1 MNKSVAQQNRL
12 LQQLVNHKSNWSLP
26 QDLYLDEEIFNADLE
41 NIFYSEWIFVGHDCE
56 IPMIGDYIRYEIGQ
70 ADVILLRDEGN
81 KILAFENTCRHRG
94 SRLCKEDK
102 GNKSQLVCPYHQWTY
117 DLSGQ
122 LKYAKDMGDDFN
134 PKDHK
139 LHRVHCET
147 IQGVIYICLSN
158 QVPDFEEFRKT
169 VEPYLA
175 VHNLYDAKVVHESNI
190 IEEGNW
196 KLVIEN
202 NRECYHCAGSHP
214 ELCRTYSDD
223 PAITGIQDELDSSSD
238 VVKNHWEKCEALGV
252 PSKFHLSADG
262 QYRITRMPLNNES
275 ESFTMNGVVASNK
288 KMVETEDKALGTLLF
303 FHYPNSW
310 NHFLSDHA
318 ITFRVTPIS
327 SNKTMVT
334 TKWLVHKEAEEGVD
348 YDIDSLTAVW
358 KATNQQDL
366 ELVEEN
372 HKGIRSP
379 NYKPGPYSLK
389 HEDGVIQFINWYHR
403 VSIEK
408 ATQKLNDNIN
418 DQKLMPEKYIVSE
431 AAVKTDQLTNY
442 KKSYFKKK
450 TNNIK
455 NKRVNNTK
463 VKTKISSHLIAMRE
477 YSQEHHTKK
486 QKLNISKSFDQN
498 KIPYLYLDQSQP
510 WEAQS
515 SLLEL
520 INIVPETH
528 DVVTYSFRTPTSN
541 WFSFAPGQFIT
552 LELPMGEKP
561 EYRTYTISSS
571 PSRPLSLSIT
581 VKINEGSIGSKWMLE
596 NLELGM
602 KLRAFGPVGEF
613 NLYKHTAEKYCFI
626 SGGSG
631 ITPMISMTKYLF
643 DRGGDADISFIHCA
657 KSPSNIIAK
666 DELERLSMRVPS
678 IQVNWIV
685 AEKDPFS
692 VWTGYTGRINQLIL
706 ELTTP
711 DFFEREIF
719 CCGPEMFM
727 KTVRDILNAV
737 SFDMTHYHEESY
749 DKPIL
754 EENAEIE
761 KDSVILDENIKTSI
775 TFLDSELTIDSNQ
788 SISILDTSLK
798 AGLNIPSACQFG
810 VCGTCKVMKKS
821 GNVHM
826 VHNGGISDKEIAE
839 GYILACCSHP
849 LNDVQLNY

>member
-1 MNKSVAQQNRL
+1 MNKNTAHQSQL
-12 LQQLVNHKSNWSLP
+12 LQQLGLHKTNWSLP
-26 QDLYLDEEIFNADLE
+26 QDLYLNDDIFSADLE
-41 NIFYSEWIFVGHDCE
+41 NLFYSEWLFVGHDCE
-56 IPMIGDYIRYEIGQ
+56 IPEVGDYFRYELGH
-70 ADVILLRDEGN
+70 ADVILLRDQDN
-81 KILAFENTCRHRG
+81 KISAFENTCRHRG
-94 SRLCKEDK
+94 SRLCKDDK
-102 GNKSQLVCPYHQWTY
+102 GNQSQLVCPYHQWTY

-122 LKYAKDMGDDFN
+122 LKYAKDMGEHFN

-147 IQGVIYICLSN
+147 IEGVIYICLADEA
-158 QVPDFEEFRKT
+158 PDFQVFKKT

-175 VHNLYDAKVVHESNI
+175 VHNLRDAKIVHESNI
-190 IEEGNW
+190 IEEANW

-223 PAITGIQDELDSSSD
+223 PAITGIPDEMDPTSGVVQD
-238 VVKNHWEKCEALGV
+238 HWEKCETLGV
-252 PSKFHLSADG
+252 PAKFHLSDDG
-262 QYRITRMPLNNES
+262 QYRITRMPLHNEA
-275 ESFTMNGVVASNK
+275 ESFTMNGIVASK
-288 KMVETEDKALGTLLF
+288 KEMVKTEDKALGTLLF
-303 FHYPNSW
+303 FHYPNTW
-310 NHFLSDHA
+310 NHFLSDHS

-327 SNKTMVT
+327 ADRTMVT
-334 TKWLVHKEAEEGVD
+334 TKWLVHKDAVEGVD
-348 YDIDSLTAVW
+348 YDIDALTAVW

-372 HKGIRSP
+372 HKGIQSP
-379 NYKPGPYSLK
+379 HYKPGPYSLK
-389 HEDGVIQFINWYHR
+389 QEDGVIQFIDWYHR
-403 VSIEK
+403 VSEEK
-408 ATQKLNDNIN
+408 ATQKLNDTI
-418 DQKLMPEKYIVSE
+418 YIDGLAPAQTGVLE
-431 AAVKTDQLTNY
+431 TAVKPEQVISFKEPSKQTNQQNTPL
-442 KKSYFKKK
+442 K
-450 TNNIK
+450 
-455 NKRVNNTK
+455 TK
-463 VKTKISSHLIAMRE
+463 VSSHLQMMRE
-477 YSQEHHTKK
+477 QSQQEKTTKK
-486 QKLNISKSFDQN
+486 NLNESDSFDQN
-498 KIPYLYLDQSQP
+498 KIPYLYLDQSLP

-515 SLLEL
+515 ALLEL

-528 DVVTYSFRTPTSN
+528 NVVTYSFRTPTNN

-552 LELPMGEKP
+552 LELPMSDVP

-581 VKINEGSIGSKWMLE
+581 VKINEGSIGSKWMLQ

-613 NLYKHTAEKYCFI
+613 NLYKHTANKYCFI

-657 KSPSNIIAK
+657 RSPSDIIAK
-666 DELERLSMRVPS
+666 DEIERLSKRVPS
-678 IQVNWIV
+678 IQVSWIV
-685 AEKDPFS
+685 AEKNPFS

-727 KTVRDILNAV
+727 QTVRDILNAV
-737 SFDMTHYHEESY
+737 GFDMNHYHEESF
-749 DKPIL
+749 DKPVL
-754 EENAEIE
+754 EEKAEIE
-761 KDSVILDENIKTSI
+761 FDDIILDESIKTEISFSNSDI
-775 TFLDSELTIDSNQ
+775 IVDSNQ

-810 VCGTCKVMKKS
+810 VCGTCKVKKNK
-821 GNVHM
+821 GDVHM
-826 VHNGGISDKEIAE
+826 VHNGGISDKEIE
-839 GYILACCSHP
+839 DGYILACCSHP
-849 LNDVQLNY
+849 LNDVELSY